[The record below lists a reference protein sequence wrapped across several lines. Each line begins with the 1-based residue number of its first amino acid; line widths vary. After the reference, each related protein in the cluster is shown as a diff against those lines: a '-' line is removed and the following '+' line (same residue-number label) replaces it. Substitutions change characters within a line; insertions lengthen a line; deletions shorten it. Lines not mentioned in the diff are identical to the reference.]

1 MLSLGA
7 IPKLS
12 KKKKHIKNLKNQEGL
27 PIVGYE
33 WVSISNEAETKI
45 KITNQKAIIG
55 QKNPNIII
63 Y

>member
-1 MLSLGA
+1 MLF
-7 IPKLS
+7 PNYQ
-12 KKKKHIKNLKNQEGL
+12 KKKHIKNLENQEGL

-55 QKNPNIII
+55 QKNPNITI